1 MIVTPVVGWANE
13 KPLFRHKPEEVLFL
27 IDADLKRLLDPS
39 IVKIKP
45 FEIRGEILDVK
56 YFDYETN
63 TIWGAT
69 AMMLY
74 ELLIIIRRGGFFLQ
88 E

>member
-1 MIVTPVVGWANE
+1 M
-13 KPLFRHKPEEVLFL
+13 FL